1 MRPAGVAY
9 PLGARGLA
17 LVKAFEGLRLTAYR
31 CPAGI
36 WTVGY
41 GSTGPHV
48 APGTTVTAPEAEAL
62 LLLDLQRF
70 QSAVARLVRV
80 PLTEGQY
87 DALVSFTFNLG
98 EGALQASTLRA
109 MLNRGE
115 YAGAADQ
122 FDRWVLAGGVKL
134 PGLVRRRA
142 AERALFCTDDAHR

>member
-31 CPAGI
+31 CPAGV

-48 APGTTVTAPEAEAL
+48 APDTTVSAAEAEAL

-70 QSAVARLVRV
+70 QSAVARLVRA

-87 DALVSFTFNLG
+87 DAVVSFTFNLG

-122 FDRWVLAGGVKL
+122 FGRWVLAGGVKL

-142 AERALFCTDDAHR
+142 AERALFLSH

>member
-1 MRPAGVAY
+1 MRPAGIAY
-9 PLGARGLA
+9 PLGPRGLA

-31 CPAGI
+31 CPAGV

-48 APGTTVTAPEAEAL
+48 APGTTVTAAEADAL
-62 LLLDLQRF
+62 LLVDLQRF
-70 QSAVARLVRV
+70 QSAVARLVAS

-122 FDRWVLAGGVKL
+122 FGRWVLAGGVKL

-142 AERALFCTDDAHR
+142 AERALFLSE